1 MKGLTPRDLQVRAI
15 ATSRKSPFLI
25 HLTQPHFYA
34 SELLNKNKNDANKC
48 MANNLKV
55 IPASAFYTAMP
66 QLVSRVIHV
75 DKDTAYVVQ
84 GILKRVLV
92 KFPQQAMWPLAWLK
106 GSKKPERLQIGE
118 EIFKEA
124 QKNLSKNHKNME
136 KLLQEASRLFK
147 FLKDLAV

>member
-1 MKGLTPRDLQVRAI
+1 
-15 ATSRKSPFLI
+15 
-25 HLTQPHFYA
+25 
-34 SELLNKNKNDANKC
+34 

-118 EIFKEA
+118 EIFKEEFEQEP
-124 QKNLSKNHKNME
+124 QKYGKIAPGSKSPVQISQRSGGVSS
-136 KLLQEASRLFK
+136 LIVL
-147 FLKDLAV
+147 